1 MNLRPFLFRKPIP
14 VDTIRGLGSREDAE
28 VCADD
33 GGFLLDLLSLFAQI
47 VTCGMVGN
55 SQWQFEMV
63 DLIAVDFVLQA
74 C

>member
-1 MNLRPFLFRKPIP
+1 VR
-14 VDTIRGLGSREDAE
+14 
-28 VCADD
+28 ADD